1 MASVTPSQ
9 LDEYLRLNMGSFSD
23 ITLQCEGRSFPA
35 NKIILAASSTYF
47 SALFSDCWQEE
58 GDGSQASLL
67 AVSATG
73 LAEVLRS
80 LYGLPARLSPAT
92 VAQVLQA
99 ADFLGVAAVTR
110 TCQVFLSRSQGQ
122 GPGTVLG
129 LVDMAREGK
138 AAVQNEVGVDS

>member
-1 MASVTPSQ
+1 MAALTPSQ
-9 LDEYLRLNMGSFSD
+9 LDEYLRLNIGSFSD

-47 SALFSDCWQEE
+47 SALFSGCWQEE

-80 LYGLPARLSPAT
+80 LYGLPARLSLAT

-99 ADFLGVAAVTR
+99 ADFLGVDAVIR
-110 TCQVFLSRSQGQ
+110 TCQVFLSRSQG
-122 GPGTVLG
+122 PGTVLG
-129 LVDMAREGK
+129 VGDMAREGK
-138 AAVQNEVGVDS
+138 AALQNGVGVDS